1 MLNNIYYEIRWF
13 CEVILDSKNIRMM
26 QLYFDKDNMEIIH
39 FGGKNHEFTIKK
51 CENIV
56 KNWSLLIL
64 FYRKYLN
71 LQTKLNKIIRFLLNI
86 IYMSISKDVIKQ
98 CLISK
103 QREVDEAVIVNRP
116 VEFEENGNYVI
127 VGVRH
132 AGKSYLLY
140 QRVRQ
145 LQAAGKGWDEILFV
159 DFEDER
165 LAEFQTEDFNSLLE
179 AHLELY
185 GKKPVVFLD
194 EVQNI
199 PHWDKFVRRLTD
211 AKYRVYVTG
220 SNAKMLSKEV
230 ATTLGGRFFIY
241 DAYPYSFKEYLAAQQ
256 VELREHWEYDTIQRS
271 EVKRHLNEYFYYGGL
286 PEILSFKN
294 KRAMLSSL
302 YQKIYLGDICARN
315 NIKNDRVLN
324 ILIKKMAESVKQ
336 PLSYNRLKNVIVA
349 TGSPI
354 SVPTTIDYAD
364 YASDSWLILPMEN
377 EVGKLTEKE
386 MQKKYYFVDNGLLNL
401 FLMNSET
408 SLLENVVAVEL
419 CRRFGKKNVFFLNA
433 EKEIDFI
440 VPDEKL
446 AIQVSYSIK
455 DATTYNREVP
465 PLVKYAKAHQDWKC
479 LLITY
484 DEEGTEEGIPVVSV
498 WKWLMEV

>member
-1 MLNNIYYEIRWF
+1 
-13 CEVILDSKNIRMM
+13 
-26 QLYFDKDNMEIIH
+26 
-39 FGGKNHEFTIKK
+39 
-51 CENIV
+51 
-56 KNWSLLIL
+56 
-64 FYRKYLN
+64 
-71 LQTKLNKIIRFLLNI
+71 
-86 IYMSISKDVIKQ
+86 MSISKDIIKQ

-103 QREVDEAVIVNRP
+103 QREVDEAVIVERSID
-116 VEFEENGNYVI
+116 FEENGNYVI

-145 LQAAGKGWDEILFV
+145 LQAAGMGWDEILFV

-165 LAEFQTEDFNSLLE
+165 LAEFQTEDFDSLLE

-199 PHWDKFVRRLTD
+199 THWDKFVRRLAD

-230 ATTLGGRFFIY
+230 ATTLGGRFFIF
-241 DAYPYSFKEYLAAQQ
+241 DAYPYSLKEYLAAQH
-256 VELREHWEYDTIQRS
+256 VELKKHWEYDTILRS
-271 EVKRHLNEYFYYGGL
+271 EVKRHLNDYFYYGGL

-315 NIKNDRVLN
+315 NIKNDRIMN

-336 PLSYNRLKNVIVA
+336 PLSFNRLRNVIVS

-354 SVPTTIDYAD
+354 SVPTTIDYVG
-364 YASDSWLILPMEN
+364 YAADSWVILPLEN

-386 MQKKYYFVDNGLLNL
+386 SQKKYYFVDNGLLNL
-401 FLMNSET
+401 FLMNPET
-408 SLLENVVAVEL
+408 SLLENMVAVEL
-419 CRRFGKKNVFFLNA
+419 CRRYGKENVYYLNA
-433 EKEIDFI
+433 EREIDFI

-455 DATTYNREVP
+455 DHTTWEREIP
-465 PLVKYAKAHQDWKC
+465 PLVKYAKAHPDWKC
-479 LLITY
+479 CLITY
-484 DEEGTEEGIPVVSV
+484 DEDSTEEGICVVPV
-498 WKWLMEV
+498 WKWLLTE

>member
-1 MLNNIYYEIRWF
+1 MS
-13 CEVILDSKNIRMM
+13 VSK
-26 QLYFDKDNMEIIH
+26 E
-39 FGGKNHEFTIKK
+39 
-51 CENIV
+51 
-56 KNWSLLIL
+56 
-64 FYRKYLN
+64 
-71 LQTKLNKIIRFLLNI
+71 
-86 IYMSISKDVIKQ
+86 VIKQ

-103 QREVDEAVIVNRP
+103 QREVDEAEIVPRP
-116 VEFEENGNYVI
+116 VSFEENGNYVI

-159 DFEDER
+159 NFEDER
-165 LAEFQTEDFNSLLE
+165 LAEFQTDDFNSLLE

-199 PHWDKFVRRLTD
+199 DHWDKFVRRLAD
-211 AKYRVYVTG
+211 AKYKVYVTG

-241 DAYPYSFKEYLAAQQ
+241 DAYPYSFREYLAAQQ
-256 VELREHWEYDTIQRS
+256 VNLEQHWMYDTVQRS
-271 EVKRHLNEYFYYGGL
+271 QVKRHLNDYFYYGGL
-286 PEILSFKN
+286 PEILSFQN
-294 KRAMLSSL
+294 KRSMLSSL

-315 NIKNDRVLN
+315 NIKSDRVLN
-324 ILIKKMAESVKQ
+324 ILIKKMAESVKH
-336 PLSYNRLKNVIVA
+336 PLSFNRLKNVIVA
-349 TGSPI
+349 TGAPI
-354 SVPTTIDYAD
+354 SVPTTIDYVD

-408 SLLENVVAVEL
+408 SLLENMVAVEL
-419 CRRFGKKNVFFLNA
+419 CRRFGKNNVFFLNA

-440 VPDEKL
+440 VPDQKL
-446 AIQVSYSIK
+446 ALQVSYTIK
-455 DATTYNREVP
+455 EEATYNREVP
-465 PLVKYAKAHQDWKC
+465 PLVKYAKAHPDWQC
-479 LLITY
+479 LLIAY
-484 DEEGTEEGIPVVSV
+484 DEESTAEGIPVVPV
-498 WKWLMEV
+498 WKWLMEA

>member
-1 MLNNIYYEIRWF
+1 MS
-13 CEVILDSKNIRMM
+13 VSK
-26 QLYFDKDNMEIIH
+26 E
-39 FGGKNHEFTIKK
+39 
-51 CENIV
+51 
-56 KNWSLLIL
+56 
-64 FYRKYLN
+64 
-71 LQTKLNKIIRFLLNI
+71 
-86 IYMSISKDVIKQ
+86 VIKQ

-103 QREVDEAVIVNRP
+103 QREVDEAEIVPRP
-116 VEFEENGNYVI
+116 VSFEENGNYVI

-159 DFEDER
+159 NFEDER
-165 LAEFQTEDFNSLLE
+165 LAEFQTDDFNSLLE

-199 PHWDKFVRRLTD
+199 DHWDKFVRRLAD
-211 AKYRVYVTG
+211 AKYKVYVTG

-241 DAYPYSFKEYLAAQQ
+241 DAYPYSFREYLAAQQ
-256 VELREHWEYDTIQRS
+256 VNLEQHWMYDTVQRS
-271 EVKRHLNEYFYYGGL
+271 QVKRHLNDYFYYGGL
-286 PEILSFKN
+286 PEILSFQN
-294 KRAMLSSL
+294 KRSMLSSL

-315 NIKNDRVLN
+315 NIKSDRVLN

-336 PLSYNRLKNVIVA
+336 PLSFNRLKNVIVA
-349 TGSPI
+349 TGAPI
-354 SVPTTIDYAD
+354 SVPTTIDYVD

-408 SLLENVVAVEL
+408 SLLENMVAVEL
-419 CRRFGKKNVFFLNA
+419 CRRFGKNNVFFLNA

-440 VPDEKL
+440 VPDQKL
-446 AIQVSYSIK
+446 ALQVSYTITEE
-455 DATTYNREVP
+455 ATYNREVP
-465 PLVKYAKAHQDWKC
+465 PLVKYAKAHPDWQC
-479 LLITY
+479 LLIAY
-484 DEEGTEEGIPVVSV
+484 DEESTAEGIPVVPV
-498 WKWLMEV
+498 WKWLMEA

>member
-1 MLNNIYYEIRWF
+1 
-13 CEVILDSKNIRMM
+13 
-26 QLYFDKDNMEIIH
+26 
-39 FGGKNHEFTIKK
+39 
-51 CENIV
+51 
-56 KNWSLLIL
+56 
-64 FYRKYLN
+64 
-71 LQTKLNKIIRFLLNI
+71 
-86 IYMSISKDVIKQ
+86 MSVSKDVIKQ

-145 LQAAGKGWDEILFV
+145 LQAVGKGWDEILFV

-165 LAEFQTEDFNSLLE
+165 LAEFQTEDFNSLME

-199 PHWDKFVRRLTD
+199 PHWDKFVRRLAD

-241 DAYPYSFKEYLAAQQ
+241 DAYPYSFKEYLAAQHI
-256 VELREHWEYDTIQRS
+256 ELKEHWEYDTIQRS
-271 EVKRHLNEYFYYGGL
+271 EVKRHLTEYFYYGGL

-336 PLSYNRLKNVIVA
+336 PLSYNRLK
-349 TGSPI
+349 
-354 SVPTTIDYAD
+354 
-364 YASDSWLILPMEN
+364 
-377 EVGKLTEKE
+377 KE
-386 MQKKYYFVDNGLLNL
+386 TQKKYYFIDNGLLNL

-408 SLLENVVAVEL
+408 SLLENMVAVEL
-419 CRRFGKKNVFFLNA
+419 CRRFGKENVFFLNA

-446 AIQVSYSIK
+446 AIQTSYSIK
-455 DATTYNREVP
+455 DETTYNREVP
-465 PLVKYAKAHQDWKC
+465 PLAKYAKAHEDWKC

-484 DEEGTEEGIPVVSV
+484 DEEGTEEGILVVPV

>member
-1 MLNNIYYEIRWF
+1 
-13 CEVILDSKNIRMM
+13 
-26 QLYFDKDNMEIIH
+26 
-39 FGGKNHEFTIKK
+39 
-51 CENIV
+51 
-56 KNWSLLIL
+56 
-64 FYRKYLN
+64 
-71 LQTKLNKIIRFLLNI
+71 
-86 IYMSISKDVIKQ
+86 MSISKDVIKQ

-199 PHWDKFVRRLTD
+199 PHWDKFVRRLAD

-241 DAYPYSFKEYLAAQQ
+241 DAYPYSFKEFLAAQQ
-256 VELREHWEYDTIQRS
+256 VELKKHWEYDTIQRS

-324 ILIKKMAESVKQ
+324 ILIK
-336 PLSYNRLKNVIVA
+336 N
-349 TGSPI
+349 
-354 SVPTTIDYAD
+354 
-364 YASDSWLILPMEN
+364 SWLILPMQN

-386 MQKKYYFVDNGLLNL
+386 SQKKYYFIDNGLLNL
-401 FLMNSET
+401 FLMNSES
-408 SLLENVVAVEL
+408 SLLENMVAVEL
-419 CRRFGKKNVFFLNA
+419 CRRYGKENVYYMNA
-433 EKEIDFI
+433 DKEIDFI
-440 VPDEKL
+440 IPEGKL

-455 DATTYNREVP
+455 DQMTWEREVQ
-465 PLVKYAKAHQDWKC
+465 PLVKYSKGHQDWKC
-479 LLITY
+479 MLITY
-484 DEEGTEEGIPVVSV
+484 DEESTEEGIPVVPV
-498 WKWLMEV
+498 WKWLMDV

>member
-1 MLNNIYYEIRWF
+1 
-13 CEVILDSKNIRMM
+13 
-26 QLYFDKDNMEIIH
+26 
-39 FGGKNHEFTIKK
+39 
-51 CENIV
+51 
-56 KNWSLLIL
+56 
-64 FYRKYLN
+64 
-71 LQTKLNKIIRFLLNI
+71 
-86 IYMSISKDVIKQ
+86 MSISKDIIKQ
-98 CLISK
+98 CLADK
-103 QREVDEAVIVNRP
+103 RREVDEAVIVTRHID
-116 VEFEENGNYVI
+116 FEENGNYVI

-145 LQAAGKGWDEILFV
+145 LQAAGLGWDEILFV

-165 LAEFQTEDFNSLLE
+165 LAEFQAEDFNSLLE
-179 AHLELY
+179 VHLELY

-199 PHWDKFVRRLTD
+199 PHWDKFVRRLAD

-241 DAYPYSFKEYLAAQQ
+241 DAYPYSLKEYLAAQQ
-256 VELREHWEYDTIQRS
+256 VELTEHWEDDTVRRS

-286 PEILSFKN
+286 PEILAYKN

-324 ILIKKMAESVKQ
+324 ILVKKMAESVKQ
-336 PLSYNRLKNVIVA
+336 PLSFNRLRNVVTA
-349 TGSPI
+349 TGSAL
-354 SVPTTIDYAD
+354 SVPTAIDYAG
-364 YASDSWLILPMEN
+364 YAADSWLILPIEN

-386 MQKKYYFVDNGLLNL
+386 SQKKYYFIDNGLLNL
-401 FLMNSET
+401 FLINAET
-408 SLLENVVAVEL
+408 SLLENMVAVEL
-419 CRRFGKKNVFFLNA
+419 CRRYGKENVYFLHA

-440 VPDEKL
+440 VPDGKL
-446 AIQVSYSIK
+446 ALQVSYSIM
-455 DATTYNREVP
+455 DETTRSREAA
-465 PLVKYAKAHQDWKC
+465 PLVKYAKTHPDWKC

-484 DEEGTEEGIPVVSV
+484 DEEHPAVGVDVVPV
-498 WKWLMEV
+498 WKWLLEI

>member
-1 MLNNIYYEIRWF
+1 MSVSKEI
-13 CEVILDSKNIRMM
+13 
-26 QLYFDKDNMEIIH
+26 
-39 FGGKNHEFTIKK
+39 
-51 CENIV
+51 
-56 KNWSLLIL
+56 
-64 FYRKYLN
+64 
-71 LQTKLNKIIRFLLNI
+71 
-86 IYMSISKDVIKQ
+86 IKQ
-98 CLISK
+98 CLINK
-103 QREVDEAVIVNRP
+103 QHDVDEAIVVSRP
-116 VEFEENGNYVI
+116 VEFEENGNYVL

-132 AGKSYLLY
+132 TGKSYMFY

-165 LAEFQTEDFNSLLE
+165 LAEFRAEDFESLLE

-185 GKKPVVFLD
+185 GKKPIVFLD

-199 PHWDKFVRRLTD
+199 PHWDKFVRRLAD

-241 DAYPYSFKEYLAAQQ
+241 DVYPYSFREYLTAQSI
-256 VELREHWEYDTIQRS
+256 ELKEHWEYDTIKRS
-271 EVKRHLNEYFYYGGL
+271 EVKRQLNEYFYYGGL
-286 PEILSFKN
+286 PEFLSFKN

-315 NIKNDRVLN
+315 NIKNARVMN

-336 PLSYNRLKNVIVA
+336 PLSFNRLKNVVVS

-354 SVPTTIDYAD
+354 SVPTTIDYAEK
-364 YASDSWLILPMEN
+364 AVNSWLVLPIEN
-377 EVGKLTEKE
+377 TVGKLSEKE
-386 MQKKYYFVDNGLLNL
+386 SQKKYYFIDNGMLYL
-401 FLMNSET
+401 FLQNPET
-408 SLLENVVAVEL
+408 SLLENLVAVEL
-419 CRRFGKKNVFFLNA
+419 CRRYGKDNVFYLNA
-433 EKEIDFI
+433 EKEIDFV

-455 DATTYNREVP
+455 DQTTWDREIP
-465 PLVKYAKAHQDWKC
+465 PLAKYASKNPDWQC

-484 DEEGTEEGIPVVSV
+484 DEEGTEEGINIIPV
-498 WKWLMEV
+498 WKWLLLEYNLV

>member
-1 MLNNIYYEIRWF
+1 
-13 CEVILDSKNIRMM
+13 
-26 QLYFDKDNMEIIH
+26 
-39 FGGKNHEFTIKK
+39 
-51 CENIV
+51 
-56 KNWSLLIL
+56 
-64 FYRKYLN
+64 
-71 LQTKLNKIIRFLLNI
+71 
-86 IYMSISKDVIKQ
+86 MSISKDVIKQ
-98 CLISK
+98 CLINK
-103 QREVDEAVIVNRP
+103 QREVDEAVIVNRS
-116 VEFEENGNYVI
+116 VNFEENGNYVI

-145 LQAAGKGWDEILFV
+145 LQAAGMGWDEILFV

-194 EVQNI
+194 EIQNI
-199 PHWDKFVRRLTD
+199 PHWEKFVRRLAD

-241 DAYPYSFKEYLAAQQ
+241 DTYPYSFKEYLAAQQ
-256 VELREHWEYDTIQRS
+256 VELKEHWEYDTYQRS
-271 EVKRHLNEYFYYGGL
+271 EVKRHLKEYFYFGGL

-302 YQKIYLGDICARN
+302 YQKIYLGDICGRN

-336 PLSYNRLKNVIVA
+336 PLSFNRLKNIIVA
-349 TGSPI
+349 TGMPI

-364 YASDSWLILPMEN
+364 YVADSCLILPMEN
-377 EVGKLTEKE
+377 EVGKLTERE
-386 MQKKYYFVDNGLLNL
+386 TQKKYYFIDNGLLNL
-401 FLMNSET
+401 FLMSPET
-408 SLLENVVAVEL
+408 SLLENMVAVEL
-419 CRRFGKKNVFFLNA
+419 CRRFGKENVFYLNA
-433 EKEIDFI
+433 EREIDFI
-440 VPDEKL
+440 VPDERL
-446 AIQVSYSIK
+446 AIQVSYSVRE
-455 DATTYNREVP
+455 DATYSREVS
-465 PLVKYAKAHQDWKC
+465 PLVKYAKAHQDWRC

-484 DEEGTEEGIPVVSV
+484 DEEGMEEGIPVVPV
-498 WKWLMEV
+498 WKWLTE